1 MEKLTKE
8 EVELLKAFK
17 NSPYYSLLKKIE
29 EEEIAKLG
37 IRLLSAN
44 LDDKNE
50 LEIIRRN
57 QIYVEAR
64 KDFFNN
70 VDKKTREISNPEE
83 LDLS

>member
-64 KDFFNN
+64 KDFFSS